1 MTLDDLTTG
10 IFNTSDKMRFRH
22 QTFISKGCIGLCH
35 LEGIRLYTSTESDSK
50 NSINIFHIQ
59 AKSLPSV
66 KSFVN
71 T

>member
-1 MTLDDLTTG
+1 MTLDDLAAG
-10 IFNTSDKMRFRH
+10 IFNTSDEMCFRH
-22 QTFISKGCIGLCH
+22 QTSISKGCIGLRH
-35 LEGIRLYTSTESDSK
+35 LERIRFHTSTKSNSK
-50 NSINIFHIQ
+50 NSVNFFHIQ